1 MSKENKIKQD
11 KGKRLRS
18 SILSEM
24 SCFQSQGKLLKVS

>member
-18 SILSEM
+18 SILSEA
-24 SCFQSQGKLLKVS
+24 SCFHVGEEYT

>member
-24 SCFQSQGKLLKVS
+24 SSSKARENC